1 MDAGGCDGP
10 FGYCA
15 ADQLLPGRHF
25 QRQNVAHGI
34 VSVDACVLM

>member
-10 FGYCA
+10 FGFGA
-15 ADQLLPGRHF
+15 ADLLLTGRRF

-34 VSVDACVLM
+34 VSVDACVLV